1 MNDNHSVSESYYRKR
16 WAATILRK
24 MAGESPIV
32 VLTGARQVGKS
43 TMLLNERPFSNWRYT
58 SLDDFDVL
66 KQAQA
71 DPESLLAGRGN
82 LVLDEV
88 QKAPG
93 ILNAIKVAVD
103 RGRVERRFAL
113 SGSANLMLMS
123 KVTESLAGRALSIT
137 LEPMTLGEQQGAR
150 PTTILAGLLQSRHPK
165 ESAVKVQAPFPLM
178 QKGFLPP
185 LITRSGEDSF
195 VRWWEGYVATYL
207 ERDLRQLS
215 QVESLP
221 DFRRVMVALALRT
234 GQIVNQTGVARDTGV
249 SQPTVH
255 RYLNLLETSCL
266 LRRVPA
272 FAPSRTKRIVKSPK
286 VYWFDPGIAT
296 FLAGHYT
303 ADDLKVSREAG
314 GVFES
319 LVLLHLNAMAQL
331 MTPRPIIFY
340 WRTTTGR
347 EVDFV
352 VEQGRKIL
360 PIEVKLTE
368 RPRYRDVQNLRIFMD
383 EYTEAT
389 LGVLVHCGSDVIL
402 LDKDIIALP
411 WTLLAGV

>member
-1 MNDNHSVSESYYRKR
+1 
-16 WAATILRK
+16 
-24 MAGESPIV
+24 
-32 VLTGARQVGKS
+32 
-43 TMLLNERPFSNWRYT
+43 LLNERPFSSWRYV
-58 SLDDFDVL
+58 SLDDFDAQ
-66 KQAQA
+66 KQAQT

-88 QKAPG
+88 QRAPG

-103 RGRVERRFAL
+103 RGRAGHHFVL

-137 LEPMTLGEQQGAR
+137 LEPMTLGEQRRGRSPA
-150 PTTILAGLLQSRHPK
+150 ILGRLLQSRHPN
-165 ESAVKVQAPFPLM
+165 EGTVKTQDPFPLM
-178 QKGFLPP
+178 QKGFVPP
-185 LITRSGEDSF
+185 LLTLSGEDSF

-234 GQIVNQTGVARDTGV
+234 GQLVNQTDIARDTGV

-266 LRRVPA
+266 LYRVPA
-272 FAPSRTKRIVKSPK
+272 LTPSRRKRIVKSPK
-286 VYWFDPGIAT
+286 IYWFDPGIAT

-303 ADDLKVSREAG
+303 ADDLRESREAG
-314 GVFES
+314 GVFEC
-319 LVLLHLNAMAQL
+319 LVLLHLNALAQL
-331 MTPRPIIFY
+331 MVPRPKIFY

-368 RPRYRDVQNLRIFMD
+368 KPRYRDVQNLRVFMD
-383 EYTEAT
+383 EYAGAT
-389 LGVLVHCGSDVIL
+389 LGVLVHSGSDVIL
-402 LDKDIIALP
+402 LDKDIIAVP
-411 WTLLAGV
+411 WTLLAGTLS